1 MRAAR
6 ALARGPWRLDDLRL
20 ETVPSSRLVE
30 PVVEALV
37 DRVWAEQCAA
47 GELIGWPLHDAPAY
61 RVESVRTNG
70 GRLDLGL
77 ASEPYRVH
85 SAMKLLHAD
94 PRVTPAH
101 HDRVLVVDSLVRTA
115 DDAHLLVRMPKVT
128 GFELQLIGGTAT
140 PEQQVIET
148 PADLATFA
156 LHRVGLALEG
166 AAGLSVEGVLGVVE
180 HLVGC
185 VNLVLDVRTTAS
197 AREVSARGRRELH
210 VVAPGGLEAY
220 LRGSPGYLPAVADL
234 L

>member
-1 MRAAR
+1 MRAASV
-6 ALARGPWRLDDLRL
+6 LARGPWRLDDLRL
-20 ETVPSSRLVE
+20 ETVRSTRLVE
-30 PVVEALV
+30 PAVEALV

-47 GELIGWPLHDAPAY
+47 GERTGWPLHDAPAY
-61 RVESVRTNG
+61 RVESVSTPD
-70 GRLDLGL
+70 GRLHLGL

-101 HDRVLVVDSLVRTA
+101 HDRILVVDALVRTA
-115 DDAHLLVRMPKVT
+115 DAAHLLVRMPKVT

-140 PEQQVIET
+140 PEQQVVEE
-148 PADLATFA
+148 PRDLATFA
-156 LHRVGLALEG
+156 EHRVGLALDG
-166 AAGLSVEGVLGVVE
+166 AGELAVEGVLGVVQ

-185 VNLVLDVRTTAS
+185 VNLVLDVRASAS
-197 AREVSARGRRELH
+197 ARQVSARGRRELH

-220 LRGSPGYLPAVADL
+220 LRGSAGYLPAVADL